1 MKVYLSPN
9 KPEEKYNAWISN
21 IATLDGQVLDS
32 EATQIIADQFLS
44 MFNYNEVDQVIS
56 KISRKMRLGCELIII
71 EPDFSL
77 ISQQYIR
84 DDFSLGDIN
93 NILFNGS
100 YIKSVLNLEEIIHRL
115 PVYNLSISQKS
126 FNNQSAQMIIKCRRD
141 T

>member
-44 MFNYNEVDQVIS
+44 MFNYNEVDQIIS

-71 EPDFSL
+71 EPDFNL

-100 YIKSVLNLEEIIHRL
+100 YIKSVLTLEEIIHRL
-115 PVYNLSISQKS
+115 PAHNLSISQKS
-126 FNNQSAQMIIKCRRD
+126 FNSQSAQMTIKCRRE

>member
-44 MFNYNEVDQVIS
+44 MFTYHEVDQIIS
-56 KISRKMRLGCELIII
+56 KISKKMRLGCELTII
-71 EPDFSL
+71 EPDFNL
-77 ISQQYIR
+77 VSQQYIR

-93 NILFNGS
+93 HILFNGS

-115 PVYNLSISQKS
+115 PSHNLSISQKF
-126 FNNQSAQMIIKCRRD
+126 FNNQSAQMTIKCRRD

>member
-1 MKVYLSPN
+1 MMYQLIKYKHN

-44 MFNYNEVDQVIS
+44 MFNYNEVDQIIS

-71 EPDFSL
+71 EPDFNL

-93 NILFNGS
+93 DILFNGS
-100 YIKSVLNLEEIIHRL
+100 YIK
-115 PVYNLSISQKS
+115 
-126 FNNQSAQMIIKCRRD
+126 
-141 T
+141 

>member
-115 PVYNLSISQKS
+115 PVYNLTISQKS